1 MEQSG
6 LFTGLLIGWLSFA
19 LVLTIYWVGRKW
31 WNHYRFGAA
40 IDHGHLL
47 VMYGRK
53 LAKAANRE
61 AISCLLIEDI
71 PAELDV
77 TKSTLLLPKDHQL
90 ISTTKGGISLP
101 INHAAVRWVTS
112 SGEAQVSDKGRL
124 AEVIGQGRTDLMWTR
139 VWVPLMRGIQ
149 LEGIWLMGER
159 ESGVHFSS
167 EDLQWLTSIAR
178 EAASVLE
185 TMNFTEQERQ
195 ASSEMRTL
203 YRQMIA
209 ARETERGRLSRELHD
224 GVLQD
229 MCAITRDLKALQQK
243 SENENEKSY
252 DDLVDRSVNTVNALR
267 AICNNLRPPLLVQD
281 LASALKTLVEEMDTR
296 SPAPVHIAVSTQ
308 KKELHLG
315 DDAAL
320 AFFRITQEALNNA
333 IQHADASE
341 IAVRLTEYP
350 GMLRLTITDDGQ
362 GIPGSLNSATF
373 VADGHFGI
381 AGMRERAAMIGGKLE
396 IQSSQGYGTVVI
408 LELPSTL
415 LKKK

>member
-1 MEQSG
+1 MEYAG
-6 LFTGLLIGWLSFA
+6 IFTGLVLGWLSFT
-19 LVLTIYWVGRKW
+19 LVLTIYLVGRKW
-31 WNHYRFGAA
+31 WNHHRFGAA

-47 VMYGRK
+47 VLYGRQ
-53 LAKAANRE
+53 LARAPDRTTV
-61 AISCLLIEDI
+61 SRLLTEDI
-71 PAELDV
+71 PAELGV
-77 TKSTLLLPKDHQL
+77 KESSLLLPKDHQL
-90 ISTTKGGISLP
+90 ISTTKGGINLP

-112 SGEAQVSDKGRL
+112 SGEAQHSDKGRL
-124 AEVIGQGRTDLMWTR
+124 AEVIGQGRADLLWTR

-149 LEGIWLMGER
+149 LGGIWLIGER
-159 ESGVHFSS
+159 ESGVFFSS

-185 TMNFTEQERQ
+185 AMDFTEQERQ
-195 ASSEMRTL
+195 SASEMRTL

-229 MCAITRDLKALQQK
+229 MCAIARDLKALRQK
-243 SENENEKSY
+243 TEPEDDKAF
-252 DDLVDRSVNTVNALR
+252 DDLIDHSGSTVNALR
-267 AICNNLRPPLLVQD
+267 AICNDLRPPLLVQD
-281 LASALKTLVEEMDTR
+281 LASALKTLAEEMDTR
-296 SPAPVHIAVSTQ
+296 SHAPIHIEVSTQ
-308 KKELHLG
+308 KNELHLA

-350 GMLRLTITDDGQ
+350 GMLRLTVTDDGQ
-362 GIPGSLNSATF
+362 GIPGNLYPATF
-373 VADGHFGI
+373 VANGHYGI

-408 LELPSTL
+408 LELPSRL
-415 LKKK
+415 FRNK